1 MGLLASG
8 QAELCIAGGVEF
20 CSDQP
25 IRYPRVVR
33 QLLMKGPRARTQE
46 AQLEVAGLAKNFNAK
61 AFLPEFVDPREFSS
75 NEVMGEFADR
85 LNVMFGVSREDQD
98 KFGLRSHIMADQAAK
113 AGNLSDI
120 VPVQVPGLE
129 NPIIADNGIRPA
141 TLEKLAKLRLRPFG
155 FLSTFR
161 HNVATINF
169 CPSTNLSTNDST
181 AWQC

>member
-1 MGLLASG
+1 
-8 QAELCIAGGVEF
+8 
-20 CSDQP
+20 
-25 IRYPRVVR
+25 
-33 QLLMKGPRARTQE
+33 
-46 AQLEVAGLAKNFNAK
+46 
-61 AFLPEFVDPREFSS
+61 
-75 NEVMGEFADR
+75 
-85 LNVMFGVSREDQD
+85 
-98 KFGLRSHIMADQAAK
+98 MADQAAK
-113 AGNLSDI
+113 AGKLSDI

-161 HNVATINF
+161 YNVATINF